1 MFFKIKTV
9 ELQLSLTLCRVKLRS
24 QKTFCQSIC
33 VSDACFT
40 WCDRSMYV
48 KVVALEQKE
57 KRKCR
62 VPAMHHSVYACQHR
76 RFRKKNRYQIFY
88 FKTSGLCTL
97 LLLANQMTGQ
107 VTGIWNVA
115 EAVLYIQI
123 VAKNERKTHCL
134 DNILW
139 LKVAMVHLLT
149 CAALLVNL
157 IFFFFYYPCDI

>member
-1 MFFKIKTV
+1 MHVSPGVTG
-9 ELQLSLTLCRVKLRS
+9 LCKLRWS
-24 QKTFCQSIC
+24 LWS
-33 VSDACFT
+33 
-40 WCDRSMYV
+40 
-48 KVVALEQKE
+48 
-57 KRKCR
+57 KRKSVNAEFLLCTTLY
-62 VPAMHHSVYACQHR
+62 MHANTDGLG
-76 RFRKKNRYQIFY
+76 KKHRYQIFY

-123 VAKNERKTHCL
+123 VAKNERKTRCL

-157 IFFFFYYPCDI
+157 IFFFFLLSLWHLVVYAFCASLAGYTVHPSLLFKLFGCLSRQCR